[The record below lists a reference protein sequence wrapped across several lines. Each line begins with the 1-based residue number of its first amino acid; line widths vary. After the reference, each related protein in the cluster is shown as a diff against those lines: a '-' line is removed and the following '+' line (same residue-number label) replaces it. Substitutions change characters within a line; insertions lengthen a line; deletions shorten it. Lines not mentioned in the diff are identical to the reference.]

1 MLKLEILYK
10 DNRID
15 EKVITR
21 FSDLSTHESSFYY
34 YEEPNDERGKGTCI
48 KRDDVK
54 CVEITSVMEG

>member
-21 FSDLSTHESSFYY
+21 FSDLSTHESRFYY
-34 YEEPNDERGKGTCI
+34 YEESNDERGKGTCI